1 MELLLKN
8 NQCVLLHLTTSSLS
22 YRNTLLPANAI
33 KHGLLPNT
41 QQRERERER
50 VNTDVTDRL
59 REIQMELLLKNNQ
72 CVLLHLTT
80 SSLSYRNTLLP
91 ANAIKHGLL
100 PYTQQRERER
110 ERVNTDVTDRLREIQ
125 MELLLKN
132 NQCVLLHLTTSSLS
146 YRNTLLPANAI
157 KHGLLPYTQQRE
169 RERERVNTD
178 VTDRLR
184 EIQMELLLKNNQC
197 VLLHLITSSLSY
209 RNTLLP
215 ANAIKHGL
223 LPYTQQR
230 ERERELIQ
238 TSQTDWER
246 YRWSCCSRT
255 TNVFSYIW

>member
-33 KHGLLPNT
+33 KHGLLPYT
-41 QQRERERER
+41 QQRERERERELIQTSQTDWERERELIQTSQTDWERYRWSCCSRTTNVFSYISQHHRSPTGTHSCLLTPLNTACSHTHSRERERERER

-110 ERVNTDVTDRLREIQ
+110 ERE
-125 MELLLKN
+125 
-132 NQCVLLHLTTSSLS
+132 S
-146 YRNTLLPANAI
+146 
-157 KHGLLPYTQQRE
+157 
-169 RERERVNTD
+169 
-178 VTDRLR
+178 
-184 EIQMELLLKNNQC
+184 
-197 VLLHLITSSLSY
+197 
-209 RNTLLP
+209 
-215 ANAIKHGL
+215 
-223 LPYTQQR
+223 
-230 ERERELIQ
+230 
-238 TSQTDWER
+238 
-246 YRWSCCSRT
+246 
-255 TNVFSYIW
+255 